1 MDKTRTPWV
10 YSESG
15 ISMAP
20 LEVGR
25 GDGAYAWG
33 EHPNDPKRLT
43 AVPTQFP
50 KRARILRIRRAQ
62 RVADCRASADYLYA
76 QFVAQL
82 DEREERAARGETL
95 TDASE
100 SESESDRKSNP
111 SAAIPSKAKSIEG
124 SSSKICGRI
133 TIADIPGATIVTR
146 PRPDGRR
153 ADMTVTTSD
162 GRKFRS
168 LLAAKRHIDSVPF
181 E

>member
-1 MDKTRTPWV
+1 MFANSWV

-25 GDGAYAWG
+25 GDGAYVWS

-95 TDASE
+95 TDVSE
-100 SESESDRKSNP
+100 SESEQNQQPNP
-111 SAAIPSKAKSIEG
+111 VEAVPTIPKSIRG
-124 SSSKICGRI
+124 SSSKTCKRI

-146 PRPDGRR
+146 PRPDGKR
-153 ADMTVTTSD
+153 ADMTVITSD

-168 LLAAKRHIDSVPF
+168 LLAAKRHVDSLTS